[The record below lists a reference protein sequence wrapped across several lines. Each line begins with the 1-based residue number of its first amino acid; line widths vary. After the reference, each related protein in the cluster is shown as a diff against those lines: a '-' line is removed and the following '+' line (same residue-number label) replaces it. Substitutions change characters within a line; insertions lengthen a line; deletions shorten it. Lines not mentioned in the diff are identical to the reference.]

1 MNTPENT
8 KDMLDSTLV
17 NNTLIKEE
25 SIEEKELMPENKYV
39 ALITNQ
45 CIENARSTKAFS
57 EKMFDNLQIERM
69 EKPLEE
75 MFDSLAS
82 HIIDAIAA

>member
-8 KDMLDSTLV
+8 KDMLDSTLI
-17 NNTLIKEE
+17 NNGLIKEDL
-25 SIEEKELMPENKYV
+25 IEEQELMPENKYV
-39 ALITNQ
+39 ALITNK

-57 EKMFDNLQIERM
+57 EKMFDNLQIERL
-69 EKPLEE
+69 EKPIEE

-82 HIIDAIAA
+82 HIIDAMAA